1 MTGKWSLLVIP
12 KAGLS
17 FARMVNGAHSVVII
31 GKIWNVFFNM
41 FVLARVQIHDTLNFL
56 ILYFYSGGTTRK
68 VPRISVS
75 S

>member
-31 GKIWNVFFNM
+31 GKIENGFFKM
-41 FVLARVQIHDTLNFL
+41 FVLASVKIHDTFIQVEQPGRCREYL
-56 ILYFYSGGTTRK
+56 
-68 VPRISVS
+68 
-75 S
+75 